1 MFDVGGQRSERRKW
15 IHCFE
20 GVTMVIFVTS
30 LSEYDQTLLEDA
42 RINRMAE
49 SISLFDSVV
58 NSRWF
63 SRASMVVLLNK
74 IDIFKEK
81 LTIIP
86 LRRFYPDFDAGEDA
100 SLACKFIMSKYS
112 SVNRAKLKIYP
123 HVTCAT
129 DTKNVKLGISN

>member
-42 RINRMAE
+42 RVNRMVE

-63 SRASMVVLLNK
+63 SRSSMVVLLNK

-81 LTIIP
+81 LLISP
-86 LRRFYPDFDAGEDA
+86 LRRFYPDFDGDQDP
-100 SLACKFIMSKYS
+100 SLACKFILSKFTA
-112 SVNRAKLKIYP
+112 VNRAKLKIYP

-129 DTKNVKLGISN
+129 DTKNIKLGTKY

>member
-42 RINRMAE
+42 RVNRMEE

-86 LRRFYPDFDAGEDA
+86 LKKFHPDFEGGEDP
-100 SLACKFIMSKYS
+100 SLACKYVMSKFS
-112 SVNRAKLKIYP
+112 VVNRAKLKIYP
-123 HVTCAT
+123 HVTCAC
-129 DTKNVKLGISN
+129 DTKNIKLGNLY